1 MPRRNPQL
9 VTNEIY
15 HVFNRGV
22 EKRDIFSVERE
33 YKHFIETLGH
43 YRTSNEKLSRKG
55 KILLKKES
63 ANNLAEILCFCL
75 MPNHFHL
82 LLKQISDEGISHFI
96 RKAANSYTRY
106 FNIKNNRVGP
116 LFQGAFKA
124 VRIETDEQ
132 LLHVS
137 RYIHINPLTGHIVL
151 REKLTSFPWSSL
163 PEYLRKESLSEEE
176 TSKYINK
183 SIVLSHFTSVKGYKR
198 FILDYADYKISQA
211 NFQHLFLE

>member
-137 RYIHINPLTGHIVL
+137 RYIHLNPLVTELVTDL
-151 REKLTSFPWSSL
+151 SQYSWSSY
-163 PEYLRKESLSEEE
+163 PVYVGEKESDLVFVEPILSQFPSNEEY
-176 TSKYINK
+176 KK
-183 SIVLSHFTSVKGYKR
+183 FVLDQAEYAKT
-198 FILDYADYKISQA
+198 LDQLKHYC
-211 NFQHLFLE
+211 LE